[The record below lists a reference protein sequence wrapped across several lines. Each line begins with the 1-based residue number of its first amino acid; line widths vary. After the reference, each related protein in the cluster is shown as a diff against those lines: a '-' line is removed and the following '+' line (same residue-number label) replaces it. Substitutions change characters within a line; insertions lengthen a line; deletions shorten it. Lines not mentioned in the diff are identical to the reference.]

1 MISTTVFNAVL
12 PLATAISMVY
22 GGTEDAQLESYY
34 IKTGT
39 VVSESVVETDGG
51 EFTWYVPTDDMSV
64 GEKIVMICNYH
75 DEVEWATIKE
85 QYICRVTE
93 IVDVGGEA
101 YAHSE
106 NVFAEDYFTVG
117 FYTDGKC
124 SVGNIVDITLYSD
137 PECLEYDWY
146 ETYQVICAGNRGE
159 E

>member
-1 MISTTVFNAVL
+1 MISTSIFNTVM
-12 PLATAISMVY
+12 PLATAIAMVY
-22 GGTEDAQLESYY
+22 GGAEDAQLSNYY

-64 GEKIVMICNYH
+64 GEKIVMVCNYH

-85 QYICRVTE
+85 SHICRVTE
-93 IVDVGGEA
+93 IANIGSEA
-101 YAHSE
+101 YARSE
-106 NVFAEDYFTVG
+106 SVFAEDYFTVG

-146 ETYQVICAGNRGE
+146 ETYQVICAGNGGE